1 MESKTLKA
9 LNNVYLEAVYGQS
22 AGQELAKREKD
33 DNAAGAPRQK
43 KKMVVTAADKK
54 ANTPAYQNYKK
65 GDKRYTAAS
74 HLGEEELQEK
84 QKDTPD
90 QVKAV
95 IAFDKARKGTDD
107 ATYDSEHGKKK
118 QAKKERDYAKWQRD
132 KGAEDA
138 QKSGH
143 PWEHAKGSTRE
154 KEGKKSE
161 KHAHIKDSYV
171 QAYVSELN
179 KTTLGSYVKKAS
191 KDLSDRRFDQGDS
204 EKRKYDP
211 DEYDDKEEKKLVQ
224 REKGIS
230 RAATKL
236 VKKESF
242 SNWRNDLVEY
252 TNIVDEP
259 ESKADKKVKES
270 NVKNKVVIDPEV
282 KLEQALGGKVE
293 VIEEKC
299 GCDCGEVP
307 CITCGGDHHA
317 ESKENKVKEEILWDR
332 VAIALTE
339 LGEMNDVQFKVVVS
353 EGQVKKELK
362 DLSKASK
369 TLKGKY
375 VAKADEVEEEIQYLL
390 TILTEAE
397 IGDIL
402 ARLEKKRISKGGN
415 PDDSPLPAMKKYH
428 ADKKKK
434 KVKEDYWNEFEEGY
448 QRDPE
453 GGEEKARQQ
462 RRSQKGGDRTEKV
475 RGERTPMPPRGD
487 KRREDFE
494 RWYAANV
501 R

>member
-1 MESKTLKA
+1 MDIYSEKKA
-9 LNNVYLEAVYGQS
+9 MKDLNSLYAEAVYGKPKS

-33 DNAAGAPRQK
+33 DDAFGAPN
-43 KKMVVTAADKK
+43 KKMIVTNADKK
-54 ANTPAYQNYKK
+54 ANTPAHQNYKK
-65 GDKRYTAAS
+65 GDKRYAAAD
-74 HLGEEELQEK
+74 HLKREEYGELYSSVYDKELQEK

-161 KHAHIKDSYV
+161 KHAHIKDSY
-171 QAYVSELN
+171 QL
-179 KTTLGSYVKKAS
+179 
-191 KDLSDRRFDQGDS
+191 
-204 EKRKYDP
+204 
-211 DEYDDKEEKKLVQ
+211 DKEALNLYHSIYNEEKPGAVAAALTKSTPKSQPDATPNKKVMGA
-224 REKGIS
+224 KGETLQKNT
-230 RAATKL
+230 ANTVHTK
-236 VKKESF
+236 VKEGF
-242 SNWRNDLVEY
+242 SSWRDDLKEY

-259 ESKADKKVKES
+259 ESKADRKVKES
-270 NVKNKVVIDPEV
+270 KIKNKVVIDPEV

-293 VIEEKC
+293 SIEEAEECPKC
-299 GCDCGEVP
+299 GEKAHKGAC
-307 CITCGGDHHA
+307 
-317 ESKENKVKEEILWDR
+317 VKEEILWDK

-339 LGEMNDVQFKVVVS
+339 LSEMNDVRFKVVAEHHERDADGNVIEHDDVS

-428 ADKKKK
+428 AKKR
-434 KVKEDYWNEFEEGY
+434 KVK
-448 QRDPE
+448 
-453 GGEEKARQQ
+453 
-462 RRSQKGGDRTEKV
+462 KGDWIG
-475 RGERTPMPPRGD
+475 PPP
-487 KRREDFE
+487 KK
-494 RWYAANV
+494 
-501 R
+501 